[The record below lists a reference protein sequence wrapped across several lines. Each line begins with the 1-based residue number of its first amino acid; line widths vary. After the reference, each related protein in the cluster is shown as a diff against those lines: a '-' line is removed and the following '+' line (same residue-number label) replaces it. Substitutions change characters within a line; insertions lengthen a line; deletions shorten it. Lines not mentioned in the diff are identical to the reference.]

1 MFLKLVS
8 LTVLSLILEDLMV
21 PLNGSLIAA
30 DRIRQ
35 DLMDQAEDLRD
46 IQEAIID
53 AQLDV
58 LKANGVNKLNEEQL
72 KNILV
77 IS

>member
-8 LTVLSLILEDLMV
+8 LTVLSLILEDLMI